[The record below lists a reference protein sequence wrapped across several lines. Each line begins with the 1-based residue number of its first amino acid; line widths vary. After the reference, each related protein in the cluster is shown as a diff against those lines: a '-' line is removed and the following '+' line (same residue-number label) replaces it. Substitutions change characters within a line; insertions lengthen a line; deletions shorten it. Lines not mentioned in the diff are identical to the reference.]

1 MDKLTIAMQN
11 YLETIYE
18 IAVNNNDEHSGVRLS
33 DIAAKLNVSKASV
46 NNAISV
52 LVNAGYVK
60 SEKYQDVFL
69 TENGIETAKLL
80 TNRHEVIKKLF
91 TDVLGVDDET
101 ANEDACAIEHV
112 ISREA
117 IQKIKDFL
125 DKQENQ

>member
-1 MDKLTIAMQN
+1 MEKLSIAMQN

-80 TNRHEVIKKLF
+80 TVCK
-91 TDVLGVDDET
+91 
-101 ANEDACAIEHV
+101 
-112 ISREA
+112 
-117 IQKIKDFL
+117 
-125 DKQENQ
+125 

>member
-18 IAVNNNDEHSGVRLS
+18 VLSTTMMSTQGVRLS

-60 SEKYQDVFL
+60 SEKISGCFL
-69 TENGIETAKLL
+69 
-80 TNRHEVIKKLF
+80 
-91 TDVLGVDDET
+91 
-101 ANEDACAIEHV
+101 
-112 ISREA
+112 
-117 IQKIKDFL
+117 
-125 DKQENQ
+125 